1 MGQLTIRNLEVSFHT
16 REGIIRAVDGI
27 DLAIGPGEIVGLV
40 GESGSGNR
48 SPATLSS
55 SSFPAPPLN
64 LERVRLNGPA
74 KIFCN

>member
-40 GESGSGNR
+40 GESGSGKSVTCNSVLQLLPCPPR
-48 SPATLSS
+48 SIW
-55 SSFPAPPLN
+55 
-64 LERVRLNGPA
+64 RG
-74 KIFCN
+74 